1 MLTSRLLRGGSW
13 SLPARLFL
21 CISGLQTILNVSFE
35 AHFIARLK
43 HQPVDSNQASL
54 YIVYD
59 SGFIAAQLFAFIL
72 TYAALHVRSQPLVTA
87 STAFDILLLLSQ
99 VAQIAQNGRLLG
111 VIAIQ
116 AVSIVILVLG
126 CAAKAWLV
134 WKHLTREFGWQV
146 YRALGADLKM
156 QRMFLFHQ
164 ILLSLATLAAFFFLE
179 LWMQLATITVQSHG
193 RQGGG
198 WAQNILVL
206 FVCAG
211 VLCMCLFA
219 AVQEFLWLMYGCI
232 AVFAIAP
239 AYFIYNLVAV
249 NRKPHDAT
257 DDVYEASRKYITF
270 FLVLLLILDV
280 ALIAVSTVVLRTF
293 AKGLRHRLRHFQILA
308 RGEVDLESVTDPA
321 TATNS
326 GPDGLAAEKPPGSD
340 GLDHTGLSALMAT
353 AKSSLRES
361 SLLFRAFF
369 SGLDTATCDP
379 RSVSS
384 RSLHRESVALWEQ
397 AAPGVVN
404 PELASMFDMRKSAMA
419 TATATAAATE
429 LKSPPQAHVLSL
441 SPHDICDSRIFDAST
456 QFDSRSTRQGS
467 IALALSAAE
476 LGLINGDDHD
486 HHDAKLSGQHAGES
500 AAAAATTTPLPLS
513 STTLAT
519 GTPPSSPPRGPLGSE
534 VENYAAD
541 CALYN
546 TIQRPMALR
555 VVNVDALSDCSDR
568 DLAASRSTVGRP
580 GQMDTI
586 TSAMS
591 EATSADMS
599 ARLGEISRPT
609 LLNEGFDPPC

>member
-21 CISGLQTILNVSFE
+21 GISGVQTILNVSFE

-43 HQPVDSNQASL
+43 HQPVDPNQASL

-59 SGFIAAQLFAFIL
+59 SGFIAAQLFAFML

-87 STAFDILLLLSQ
+87 STVFDILLLLFQ

-111 VIAIQ
+111 VVALQ

-164 ILLSLATLAAFFFLE
+164 ILLSLVTLAAFFFLE

-193 RQGGG
+193 HQGGG

-206 FVCAG
+206 FVCAA

-232 AVFAIAP
+232 AVFAVAP

-249 NRKPHDAT
+249 NRKPHDSA

-270 FLVLLLILDV
+270 FLVLLLVLDI
-280 ALIAVSTVVLRTF
+280 ALIAVSAVVLRTF

-308 RGEVDLESVTDPA
+308 RGEVDLESVSDPSTD
-321 TATNS
+321 TNA
-326 GPDGLAAEKPPGSD
+326 GPDGPAAEKPPGS
-340 GLDHTGLSALMAT
+340 GEITHSGLSALMTT

-361 SLLFRAFF
+361 SMLFRAFF

-379 RSVSS
+379 RSASG
-384 RSLHRESVALWEQ
+384 RSLHRESVAKWEQ

-404 PELASMFDMRKSAMA
+404 PELASMFDMRQS
-419 TATATAAATE
+419 AAAASP
-429 LKSPPQAHVLSL
+429 KSPPQVHVLGL
-441 SPHDICDSRIFDAST
+441 SPHDISDSRIFDAST
-456 QFDSRSTRQGS
+456 QFDSKSTRQGS

-476 LGLINGDDHD
+476 LGLINGDDQEP
-486 HHDAKLSGQHAGES
+486 KVSGQSAGSS
-500 AAAAATTTPLPLS
+500 AAAAAATAPLPMS
-513 STTLAT
+513 STTLAAS
-519 GTPPSSPPRGPLGSE
+519 TPPSSPQRGPLGSE

-568 DLAASRSTVGRP
+568 DLAASRSTVDRP